1 MTAKPMFEVDRHGL
15 AQILARRGV
24 EFAVLELIQNALDE
38 SGVTRVAVQ
47 VRPSDVRGHQIIA
60 VTDDAPA
67 GFGNLSHAY
76 TLFAPSQKKANP
88 EQRGRFNLGEK
99 LVIAC
104 SRSAR
109 VTTTTGSVIFRGS
122 ERTSSRD
129 RTEVGSIV
137 EVEIKMCQAEVDA
150 TLAAIRSVLCPPT
163 IELSCN
169 GTALAARQALR
180 SKTIS
185 LPTERA
191 DSDGY
196 LRATTRATTL
206 SVYAP
211 VGDEVPTLYEMGI
224 PVVALDCAW
233 HVDIAQKIPLN
244 MDRDNVTPAYRRAVL
259 TAVVNLMHEE
269 LAKDDASAPWVGEAL
284 ASADLLPEA
293 VDSVLTAR
301 YGAKRV
307 IADPSDPEGTKLA
320 VSKGYNV
327 IQAGSFNRAQW
338 ATIRSSGTVL
348 PAGQVTPSPKPWSN
362 DPDAPTAKR
371 IERADWTA
379 GMAAVAAYVEAVGAR
394 LVRPGIRVE
403 FYSTT
408 NPFAAAFG
416 GLIFQFNAKHL
427 GRGYFERALV
437 SDFDFDDLNRL
448 VIHELGHY
456 YSLDHLSERYHDAL
470 CKLGAKLARIALDEP
485 GFFAEHRAT
494 KAMG

>member
-1 MTAKPMFEVDRHGL
+1 MTNAKPMFEVDRSGL

-24 EFAVLELIQNALDE
+24 EFAVLELIQNTFDE
-38 SGVTRVAVQ
+38 PGVTAVAIEM
-47 VRPSDVRGHQIIA
+47 RPSETRGYQIIS
-60 VTDDAPA
+60 VTDNAPE
-67 GFGNLSHAY
+67 GFTDLSHAY
-76 TLFAPSQKKANP
+76 TLFAPSKKKDNP

-109 VTTTTGSVIFRGS
+109 ITTTKGSVVFSGT
-122 ERTSSRD
+122 ERTSNRIC
-129 RTEVGSIV
+129 TKAGSIV
-137 EVEIKMCQAEVDA
+137 EVEIKMGREEIEA
-150 TLAAIRSVLCPPT
+150 TESAVRSVLVPPTISLSFNGSFLSARAAIRS
-163 IELSCN
+163 
-169 GTALAARQALR
+169 
-180 SKTIS
+180 KTIN

-191 DSDGY
+191 DADGY
-196 LRATTRATTL
+196 LRPTKRDTSLA
-206 SVYAP
+206 VYAP
-211 VGDEVPTLYEMGI
+211 LDGETPTLYEMGI

-233 HVDIAQKIPLN
+233 HVDIAQKVPLN
-244 MDRDNVTPAYRRAVL
+244 MDRDNITPAYRRSVL

-269 LAKDDASAPWVGEAL
+269 LPKDDASAPWVGEAL
-284 ASADLLPEA
+284 ASADLSSEA

-320 VSKGYNV
+320 MSKGYNV
-327 IQAGSFNRAQW
+327 IQAGSFNKAQW

-348 PAGQVTPSPKPWSN
+348 PAGQVTPSPKPWSD
-362 DPDAPTAKR
+362 DPDAPLAKR

-416 GLIFQFNAKHL
+416 GLTFQFNVKRL
-427 GRGYFERALV
+427 GRGYFKRALG

-456 YSLDHLSERYHDAL
+456 WVADHLDSRYHDAL

-485 GFFAEHRAT
+485 GFFAKHRV
-494 KAMG
+494 G